1 MHASVLIRPIEN
13 QDLDALFK
21 MAKAS
26 GTGFTTLPANRDYL
40 AKRIGLSLDSFKR
53 QDVDCS
59 GEYYLFVLE
68 DLASSQVVGTCA
80 IAGHVG
86 SDEVFYSYRVGRL
99 TKQCS
104 QLNIR
109 NEHQTLTITTDFQ
122 GATEVCTLF
131 LMPEFRQNKNGQ
143 LLARS
148 RYLFLA
154 EQETRFVDPVI
165 AELRGVSDE
174 EGHSPFW
181 DAIGRKFYGV
191 EFPQADYLT
200 GMSEKQFI
208 SDLMPE
214 YPIYSTMLPQSARD
228 AIGEVHE
235 QTKPAKK
242 LIEREGFHFSSYV
255 DLFDGGPTM
264 RCQFKNIRSVKNSRV
279 AQVSAI
285 VPEVNSDLYII
296 GTRQLDY
303 RCVLAGLRMNEDG
316 SVNITEETAQALN
329 VAEGDSLRFIEAD

>member
-1 MHASVLIRPIEN
+1 MHASVIVRPIEN
-13 QDLDALFK
+13 QDLDALFE

-40 AKRIGLSLDSFKR
+40 AKRIQLSLDSFKR
-53 QDVDCS
+53 EDADCR

-68 DLASSQVVGTCA
+68 DLASCQVIGTCA
-80 IAGHVG
+80 VAGHVG
-86 SDEVFYSYRVGRL
+86 SDEVFYSYRVGKL

-104 QLNIR
+104 QLGIR

-154 EQETRFVDPVI
+154 EQQARFADPVI
-165 AELRGVSDE
+165 AELRGVSDDN
-174 EGHSPFW
+174 GHSPFW

-214 YPIYSTMLPQSARD
+214 YPIYYTMLPQSARD
-228 AIGEVHE
+228 AIAEVHE

-242 LIEREGFHFSSYV
+242 LIEREGFRYSNYV

-264 RCQFKNIRSVKNSRV
+264 RCQFENIRSVKNSRV
-279 AQVSAI
+279 AEVSTI
-285 VPEVNSDLYII
+285 MPEVSSELYII

-303 RCVLAGLRMNEDG
+303 RCVLGRLCMNEDG
-316 SVNITEETAQALN
+316 SVSITDETAQALN
-329 VAEGDSLRFIEAD
+329 LAEGASIRFIETD